1 MLYVGCTNRYRKGFP
16 QGVSTFISKG
26 WGGRISDIHRY
37 RKGFPQGVSTFI
49 SKGWGGRIS
58 DIHLTENWY
67 FGEPTTR

>member
-1 MLYVGCTNRYRKGFP
+1 MERPTNLKARAQTRCNYKHYNTAKFLIGVAP
-16 QGVSTFISKG
+16 QGVI
-26 WGGRISDIHRY
+26 
-37 RKGFPQGVSTFI
+37 TFI